1 VLLRRLTSVA
11 SITTVGALL
20 TASAATG
27 AVSSQEQAA
36 AVEVRRLAG
45 ADRYAT
51 AAAIARATFPEGAR
65 NIVVA
70 RGDAFPDALS
80 AVNLAAPRSYETEA
94 RAGGPIL
101 LTPRSGLPAT
111 TTAAIRQIPEARPG
125 DVQHS
130 YVVGTSDVVST
141 TVERQLREAAPSA
154 FLRRI
159 GGSDR
164 YSTNHQAYHASFN
177 GEAEIPREIGGARTY
192 FLVSGA
198 SYADGISAG
207 PLSYKERVPLL
218 LTAPDRLLDATRR
231 SLIYLKSS
239 PPPQNVIVVGGP
251 AAVSDNV
258 VRQVRALGMNVTRIA
273 GSNRQ
278 ETAIK
283 LFEFAEK
290 EFGWKLDHVNLA
302 RGDDFADALAGG
314 PHAGQERAPIL
325 LTTGVDDLS
334 STTRDFLRSRA
345 GTITSID
352 VLGDR
357 TAVSDAVVEQART
370 AAATTP

>member
-1 VLLRRLTSVA
+1 MRVVLIRRLTSVA
-11 SITTVGALL
+11 SIATAGALL

-51 AAAIARATFPEGAR
+51 AAAIALATFPNGAR
-65 NIVVA
+65 NVVVA

-80 AVNLAAPRSYETEA
+80 AINPAAPGSETSDV
-94 RAGGPIL
+94 RDGGPIL

-111 TTAAIRQIPEARPG
+111 TTAAIRQMRQASQGYQVNSI
-125 DVQHS
+125 
-130 YVVGTSDVVST
+130 VGTSDVVSSN
-141 TVERQLREAAPSA
+141 VDRQMREAGAPA
-154 FLRRI
+154 GRI
-159 GGSDR
+159 GGFDR
-164 YSTNHQAYHASFN
+164 YATNYRSYTSSYN
-177 GEAEIPREIGGARTY
+177 GEGAIPRQIDGANTL

-207 PLSYKERVPLL
+207 PLAYREKLPLL

-231 SLIYLKSS
+231 SLTYMRFNVT
-239 PPPQNVIVVGGP
+239 PEQVIVVGGP
-251 AAVSDNV
+251 AAVSDHV
-258 VRQVRALGMNVTRIA
+258 VRQVQALGMKVRRIA
-273 GSNRQ
+273 GTNRQ

-283 LFEFAEK
+283 LFEFAEQ

-314 PHAGQERAPIL
+314 PHAGSERAPIL
-325 LTTGVDDLS
+325 LTSGVNSLS
-334 STTRDFLRSRA
+334 TTTRDFLRSRA
-345 GTITSID
+345 GTITSVD
-352 VLGDR
+352 VLGDT
-357 TAVSDAVVEQART
+357 TAVSDAVVQQAQT
-370 AAATTP
+370 ADTTP